1 MESVS
6 KCMRPMMVRRAEK
19 TMAGLMCESLGRM
32 RSMMLGER
40 GVQLGVGGGGA
51 LVLVQEVQQEYLAPL
66 EGVVETP
73 EDAIER
79 LGVGLDEL
87 LLAA

>member
-1 MESVS
+1 
-6 KCMRPMMVRRAEK
+6 
-19 TMAGLMCESLGRM
+19 
-32 RSMMLGER
+32 MMLGER

>member
-1 MESVS
+1 
-6 KCMRPMMVRRAEK
+6 MVRRAEK